1 MRGPITPKASSMKRP
16 KRPAAETTAA
26 LANALPR
33 HPLRDAFLE
42 AAARLLAA
50 DVRNAAEPEAPLTE
64 EEALTGA
71 RSEFAAGLLAM
82 AFDPAE
88 DRFLVVWA
96 SPAWSRLL
104 KPYLTN
110 AWLQSPGTYGQQPPT
125 SYDPKRNPSN
135 LH

>member
-1 MRGPITPKASSMKRP
+1 MKSP
-16 KRPAAETTAA
+16 KRPAAEITAA
-26 LANALPR
+26 LANALPH
-33 HPLRDAFLE
+33 HPLHDAFLD
-42 AAARLLAA
+42 AAIRLLAA
-50 DVRNAAEPEAPLTE
+50 DVRNAATAEAQLTD
-64 EEALTGA
+64 EEALSGA
-71 RSEFAAGLLAM
+71 RTEFATGLLAM
-82 AFDPAE
+82 AFNAAE

-110 AWLQSPGTYGQQPPT
+110 AWLQSPGTYGQQPPV